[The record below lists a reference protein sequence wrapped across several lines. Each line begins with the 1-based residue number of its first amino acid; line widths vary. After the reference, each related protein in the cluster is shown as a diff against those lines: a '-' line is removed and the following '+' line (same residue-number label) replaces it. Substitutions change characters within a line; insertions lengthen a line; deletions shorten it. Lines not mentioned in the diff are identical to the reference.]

1 MKLSLILACFVAIIA
16 ISFVQADELQDQID
30 AALKKFCGGIAIT
43 GPTKGQT
50 FTNPKKIK
58 VTVSK
63 VSLNQYLSVLL
74 SLTLFL

>member
-1 MKLSLILACFVAIIA
+1 MKLIVLLACAIA
-16 ISFVQADELQDQID
+16 LLATLVQAGLQDEID

-63 VSLNQYLSVLL
+63 YQTSNSIIIIV
-74 SLTLFL
+74 